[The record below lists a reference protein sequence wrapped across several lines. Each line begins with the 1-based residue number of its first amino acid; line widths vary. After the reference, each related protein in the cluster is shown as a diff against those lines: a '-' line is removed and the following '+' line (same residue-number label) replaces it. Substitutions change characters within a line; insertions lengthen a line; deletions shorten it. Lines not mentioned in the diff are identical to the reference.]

1 MYASVVSSFTIAAI
15 SRNWKLHQFDV
26 NNDFF
31 HADQSEDVYVYEHL
45 APIYEWRIV
54 AQISSWIN
62 R

>member
-31 HADQSEDVYVYEHL
+31 HADQLEDVYVYVHL
-45 APIYEWRIV
+45 API
-54 AQISSWIN
+54 
-62 R
+62 

>member
-15 SRNWKLHQFDV
+15 TRNWKLHQFDV

-45 APIYEWRIV
+45 API
-54 AQISSWIN
+54 
-62 R
+62 